1 MSTINTII
9 ELMPSPQLN
18 NLVCS
23 LADLIIAEF
32 DQEKLITKSNDENSQ
47 FLAQQRMN

>member
-1 MSTINTII
+1 MPNIYTTI

-18 NLVCS
+18 SLVCS

-32 DQEKLITKSNDENSQ
+32 DQENLITKSNDENSQ